1 MAGAIDKAKPTTIL
15 VFDFVG
21 PATEPEFLA
30 EGFPPPPTPK
40 KKKRKKPNAEDQ
52 WPTVSVLGQRLA
64 GDFTAA
70 LAKSLPGVRV
80 QTWGDL
86 HRTLPADDYASDLVR
101 DVTTA
106 WWIAQSHQFDAFVWP
121 DLEQT
126 PNGAIK
132 LEVVCYRASDEQ
144 SLVTLNTVMSLT
156 PAIQQMSET
165 AVHKVWHSDFP
176 TAGQTGYKYPRC
188 EYCPQANYPEEAVAD
203 KAQGTVV
210 MEVVVTANGRADEIR
225 ILHALPFG
233 LTDEAIS
240 AVQRWRFDPALGPD
254 GKPAAVRQIIEVT
267 FHLFRQ

>member
-1 MAGAIDKAKPTTIL
+1 MAGAIDKSKFRTIL

-21 PATEPEFLA
+21 PGMEPEFPVTD
-30 EGFPPPPTPK
+30 FPQPPK
-40 KKKRKKPNAEDQ
+40 QQQKKPRKPDADQ
-52 WPTVSVLGQRLA
+52 WPTISVLGQRLA
-64 GDFTAA
+64 ADFTTA
-70 LAKSLPGVRV
+70 LSQSLPRVKV

-86 HRTLPADDYASDLVR
+86 RRTLPDDYASDLVR

-210 MEVVVTANGRADEIR
+210 MEVIVTANGRADEIR